1 MSLIPRSPRHLAARG
16 GSLLVVM
23 KLRLQLLHLRVR
35 LLMVLVPG
43 REQPGALL
51 AQLGPLGVLIGTPP
65 PAIPCQSPS
74 PIV

>member
-1 MSLIPRSPRHLAARG
+1 
-16 GSLLVVM
+16 
-23 KLRLQLLHLRVR
+23 
-35 LLMVLVPG
+35 MVLVPG